1 LEWQKAARFCHT
13 YEMLKPHKTLRP
25 LAASPVY
32 LAAHAINRVICTLP
46 AGTAYFIGI
55 VLITMC
61 TGQLVHHQGSLA
73 RAALPYVVHL
83 RWGWHRVERA
93 MERGK
98 VSLDALFERAVTWC
112 LESLP
117 VEPVR
122 LGRERRTVHAV
133 DSSTVARLRAN
144 KKRSARLGKG
154 YCHRAQRAV
163 QANLVAVLTTVVLIG
178 GVRVGLVRRT
188 RFGATCQEAVAQ
200 VFTDLPA
207 STEKRLFSVDAGI
220 ATIEQLRVATEQN
233 ALVGRLRKNVTL
245 RRAPAPKRP
254 GKRGRPALHGPVL
267 HPGAK
272 RLEGRPDEDTTIRLE
287 DREVRVR
294 RWRNLHFRETPR
306 TLMDVVRVDDPAHKR
321 PLLIGTTARELPT
334 DEIRAA
340 YGHRWPVET
349 NFYVA
354 QGTCAMEMPRAWS
367 ATAVERRISLALLAG
382 SLLKAIAAA
391 CSPLP
396 MGPWDV
402 KAVASAG
409 RLANHLAL
417 QAGNFV
423 ALALRGLAPRTYRKI
438 TEATETTELQL
449 PVAA

>member
-1 LEWQKAARFCHT
+1 VS
-13 YEMLKPHKTLRP
+13 KPSNP
-25 LAASPVY
+25 SQSLAGQPVY
-32 LAAHAINRVICTLP
+32 LAASAINSVIRALP
-46 AGTAYFIGI
+46 VGTAYFIGI
-55 VLITMC
+55 VLITMF

-73 RAALPYVVHL
+73 RAALPYVLQL

-98 VSLDALFERAVTWC
+98 VGLDALFDRAFTWC
-112 LESLP
+112 CEGLP

-122 LGRERRTVHAV
+122 LGRERRTVHAL
-133 DSSTVARLRAN
+133 DSSTVVRLRAQQQ
-144 KKRSARLGKG
+144 RCALLGKG

-163 QANLVAVLTTVVLIG
+163 PANIVAALTTVVLIRG
-178 GVRVGLVRRT
+178 IRVGVVRRT

-200 VFTDLPA
+200 VFAALPESA
-207 STEKRLFSVDAGI
+207 EKRLFSVDAGI
-220 ATIEQLRVATEQN
+220 ATIAQFQAATARD
-233 ALVGRLRKNVTL
+233 ALVGRLRKNVIL
-245 RRAPAPKRP
+245 RRAPHPKHP

-272 RLEGRPDEDTTIRLE
+272 RPEGHPDEDTTLRVE
-287 DREVRVR
+287 DRAVRVR

-306 TLMDVVRVDDPAHKR
+306 TLLDVVRVDDPAYKR
-321 PLLIGTTARELPT
+321 PLLIGTTARELTT
-334 DEIRAA
+334 DEIRTA

-367 ATAVERRISLALLAG
+367 APAVERRISLALLSG

-391 CSPLP
+391 CAPLP

-402 KAVASAG
+402 KAVSSAG

-417 QAGNFV
+417 QAENFV
-423 ALALRGLAPRTYRKI
+423 ALALKGFAPRTYRKI
-438 TEATETTELQL
+438 PDPKETTELQL
-449 PVAA
+449 PLAA

>member
-1 LEWQKAARFCHT
+1 
-13 YEMLKPHKTLRP
+13 MP
-25 LAASPVY
+25 PVY
-32 LAAHAINRVICTLP
+32 LAASAVNNLVRALP
-46 AGTAYFIGI
+46 ASTGYFIGI
-55 VLITMC
+55 VLITMF

-98 VSLDALFERAVTWC
+98 VSLDALFDRALTWC
-112 LESLP
+112 LECVP
-117 VEPVR
+117 VEPVC
-122 LGRERRTVHAV
+122 LGQERRTVHAI

-144 KKRSARLGKG
+144 KQRCALLGKG

-163 QANLVAVLTTVVLIG
+163 QANLVAVLTTVVLIR

-200 VFTDLPA
+200 VFADLPE

-220 ATIEQLRVATEQN
+220 ATIEQFRAATERD

-245 RRAPAPKRP
+245 RRAPHPKRP
-254 GKRGRPALHGPVL
+254 GKRGRPVRHGPVV

-272 RLEGRPDEDTTIRLE
+272 CPEGRADEDLTIYGEERT
-287 DREVRVR
+287 VRVR
-294 RWRNLHFRETPR
+294 RWRNLHFRKTPQ
-306 TLMDVVRVDDPAHKR
+306 TPLDVVRVDDPAFKR
-321 PLLIGTTARELPT
+321 PLVIGTTACELT
-334 DEIRAA
+334 TAELRIA

-354 QGTCAMEMPRAWS
+354 QGTCALEMPRAWS
-367 ATAVERRISLALLAG
+367 ETAVARRLSLALLAG
-382 SLLKAIAAA
+382 SLLKAIAAT
-391 CSPLP
+391 CGPLP
-396 MGPWDV
+396 MGPWDM

-409 RLANHLAL
+409 RLANHLAS
-417 QAGNFV
+417 QPENFV
-423 ALALRGLAPRTYRKI
+423 ALALQGLAPRMYRKI
-438 TEATETTELQL
+438 PEAKETPELQL
-449 PVAA
+449 PLAA

>member
-1 LEWQKAARFCHT
+1 VSKPSKASQS
-13 YEMLKPHKTLRP
+13 
-25 LAASPVY
+25 LAVQPIY
-32 LAAHAINRVICTLP
+32 LAARAINSVIHVVP

-55 VLITMC
+55 VLITMF

-73 RAALPYVVHL
+73 RAALPYVLQL

-98 VSLDALFERAVTWC
+98 VVLDVLFDQACTWC
-112 LESLP
+112 FVSLP

-122 LGRERRTVHAV
+122 VGREQRTVHAIDV
-133 DSSTVARLRAN
+133 STVVRLRAD
-144 KKRSARLGKG
+144 KQRCALLGKG
-154 YCHRAQRAV
+154 YCQRAQRAV
-163 QANLVAVLTTVVLIG
+163 QANLVAALTTVALIRG
-178 GVRVGLVRRT
+178 IRVGVVRRT

-200 VFTDLPA
+200 VFAALPA
-207 STEKRLFSVDAGI
+207 SPEKRLFSVDAGI
-220 ATIEQLRVATEQN
+220 ATVEQFRTATEHD

-245 RRAPAPKRP
+245 RRAPVPKRP

-272 RLEGRPDEDTTIRLE
+272 CPEGRPDEDTTVRIE
-287 DREVRVR
+287 DRVVRVR
-294 RWRNLHFRETPR
+294 RWCNLHFRETPQ
-306 TLMDVVRVDDPAHKR
+306 TPIDIVRVDDPTYKR
-321 PLLIGTTARELPT
+321 PLLIGTTARELTT
-334 DEIRAA
+334 DEIRSA
-340 YGHRWPVET
+340 YAHRWPIET

-367 ATAVERRISLALLAG
+367 EPGVTRRISLALLAG

-391 CSPLP
+391 CDPLP
-396 MGPWDV
+396 MGPWDL

-417 QAGNFV
+417 HAGNLV
-423 ALALRGLAPRTYRKI
+423 ALALHDLAPRTYRKM
-438 TEATETTELQL
+438 TNAKETAKLQL
-449 PVAA
+449 PLAA

>member
-1 LEWQKAARFCHT
+1 MSRPSHSSQ
-13 YEMLKPHKTLRP
+13 P
-25 LAASPVY
+25 LATSPVY
-32 LAAHAINRVICTLP
+32 LAASAINSLLFALP

-55 VLITMC
+55 VLITMF

-93 MERGK
+93 IERGK
-98 VSLDALFERAVTWC
+98 VSLEALFDRAFSWC
-112 LESLP
+112 LECLP

-122 LGRERRTVHAV
+122 VGSERRTVHAI
-133 DSSTVARLRAN
+133 DSSTVGRLRAN
-144 KKRSARLGKG
+144 KKRCALLGKG

-163 QANLVAVLTTVVLIG
+163 QANLVAALTTVVRIRGL
-178 GVRVGLVRRT
+178 RVGLVRRT

-200 VFTDLPA
+200 VFADLPE
-207 STEKRLFSVDAGI
+207 SPEKRLFSVDAGI
-220 ATIEQLRVATEQN
+220 ATIEQFRAATERD
-233 ALVGRLRKNVTL
+233 ALVGRLRKNVTV
-245 RRAPAPKRP
+245 RRAPVPKRP

-272 RLEGRPDEDTTIRLE
+272 RPEGRPDENSTLRIE

-306 TLMDVVRVDDPAHKR
+306 TVIDVMRVDDPAYKR
-321 PLLIGTTARELPT
+321 PLLIGTTARELTT
-334 DEIRAA
+334 DEIRSA
-340 YGHRWPVET
+340 YAHRWPIET

-367 ATAVERRISLALLAG
+367 ETAVARRISLALLSG

-391 CSPLP
+391 CDPLP

-423 ALALRGLAPRTYRKI
+423 ALALQGITPRTYRKI
-438 TEATETTELQL
+438 TDPKETTALQL
-449 PVAA
+449 PSAA

>member
-1 LEWQKAARFCHT
+1 
-13 YEMLKPHKTLRP
+13 M
-25 LAASPVY
+25 Y
-32 LAAHAINRVICTLP
+32 LAADAINNLVRSLP
-46 AGTAYFIGI
+46 AGTAYFIGV
-55 VLITMC
+55 VLITMY

-73 RAALPYVVHL
+73 RAALPYVAHL

-98 VSLDALFERAVTWC
+98 VSLDALFDRAFTWC
-112 LESLP
+112 CECLP

-122 LGRERRTVHAV
+122 LGSERRTVHAI
-133 DSSTVARLRAN
+133 DSSTVVRRRAN
-144 KKRSARLGKG
+144 KKTCALLGKG

-163 QANLVAVLTTVVLIG
+163 QANLVAALTTVVRIRGL
-178 GVRVGLVRRT
+178 RVGVVRRT

-200 VFTDLPA
+200 VFAALPE
-207 STEKRLFSVDAGI
+207 SVEKRLLSVDAGI
-220 ATIEQLRVATEQN
+220 ATIEQFQAATERD

-245 RRAPAPKRP
+245 RRVPHPKRP
-254 GKRGRPALHGPVL
+254 GKRGRPALHGPAL

-272 RLEGRPDEDTTIRLE
+272 RPEGRPDEDTTLRIE

-294 RWRNLHFRETPR
+294 RWCNLHFRETPQ
-306 TLMDVVRVDDPAHKR
+306 TLLDVVRVDDPAYQR
-321 PLLIGTTARELPT
+321 PLLIGTTARELTT
-334 DEIRAA
+334 DEIRTA
-340 YGHRWPVET
+340 YSHRWPVET

-367 ATAVERRISLALLAG
+367 VTGVERRISLALLAG
-382 SLLKAIAAA
+382 SLLKAIAAT
-391 CSPLP
+391 CDPLP

-423 ALALRGLAPRTYRKI
+423 ALALKGFAPRTYRKI
-438 TEATETTELQL
+438 PDPQETTEFQL
-449 PVAA
+449 PLAA

>member
-1 LEWQKAARFCHT
+1 MQ
-13 YEMLKPHKTLRP
+13 
-25 LAASPVY
+25 PVY
-32 LAAHAINRVICTLP
+32 LAASAINNLVRALP
-46 AGTAYFIGI
+46 TGTAYFIGI
-55 VLITMC
+55 VLITMF

-73 RAALPYVVHL
+73 CAALPYVVHL

-98 VSLDALFERAVTWC
+98 VSLDALFDRALTWC
-112 LESLP
+112 CECLP

-163 QANLVAVLTTVVLIG
+163 QANLVAALTTVALIG

-188 RFGATCQEAVAQ
+188 RFGATCQEAVANI
-200 VFTDLPA
+200 FADLPQSA
-207 STEKRLFSVDAGI
+207 EKRLFSVDAGI
-220 ATIEQLRVATEQN
+220 ATIEQFRAATERD

-245 RRAPAPKRP
+245 RRAPSPTCPA
-254 GKRGRPALHGPVL
+254 KRGRPALHGPVL
-267 HPGAK
+267 HPGAQ
-272 RLEGRPDEDTTIRLE
+272 RPEGRPDEDTTVRIE

-294 RWRNLHFRETPR
+294 RWRHLHFRETPR
-306 TLMDVVRVDDPAHKR
+306 TLLDVVRVDDPAYKR
-321 PLLIGTTARELPT
+321 PLLIGTTARELTT

-367 ATAVERRISLALLAG
+367 ETAVERRISLALLAG

-391 CSPLP
+391 CPPLP

-423 ALALRGLAPRTYRKI
+423 ALALNGLVPRTYRKI
-438 TEATETTELQL
+438 PEAKETTELQL
-449 PVAA
+449 PLAA

>member
-1 LEWQKAARFCHT
+1 MC
-13 YEMLKPHKTLRP
+13 KPSNTSQP
-25 LAASPVY
+25 LAVQPVY
-32 LAAHAINRVICTLP
+32 LAASAINSLIRALP

-55 VLITMC
+55 VFITMF
-61 TGQLVHHQGSLA
+61 TGQLVHHRGSLA

-98 VSLDALFERAVTWC
+98 VSLDALFDRAFTWC
-112 LESLP
+112 FECLP

-122 LGRERRTVHAV
+122 LGSERRTVHAI
-133 DSSTVARLRAN
+133 DSSTVVRLRAN
-144 KKRSARLGKG
+144 KARCALLGKG
-154 YCHRAQRAV
+154 YCHRAHRAV
-163 QANLVAVLTTVVLIG
+163 PANLVAALTTVVRIRG
-178 GVRVGLVRRT
+178 IRVGVVRRT

-200 VFTDLPA
+200 VFAALPE
-207 STEKRLFSVDAGI
+207 SPEKRLFSVDAGI
-220 ATIEQLRVATEQN
+220 ATIEQFRAATMRD
-233 ALVGRLRKNVTL
+233 ALVGRLRKNATL
-245 RRAPAPKRP
+245 RCAPHPKRP
-254 GKRGRPALHGPVL
+254 GRRGRPVLHGPVL
-267 HPGAK
+267 HPGAQ
-272 RLEGRPDEDTTIRLE
+272 RPEGRPDEDTTLRIE

-306 TLMDVVRVDDPAHKR
+306 TSIDVVRVDDPAYKR
-321 PLLIGTTARELPT
+321 PLVIGTTARELT
-334 DEIRAA
+334 TEEIRIA

-391 CSPLP
+391 CGPLP
-396 MGPWDV
+396 MGPWDL
-402 KAVASAG
+402 KAVSSAG
-409 RLANHLAL
+409 RLAKHLAI

-423 ALALRGLAPRTYRKI
+423 ALALNGLVPRTYTKI
-438 TEATETTELQL
+438 PEAKETTELQL

>member
-1 LEWQKAARFCHT
+1 MSRPSHT
-13 YEMLKPHKTLRP
+13 PQP
-25 LAASPVY
+25 LTVPPVY
-32 LAAHAINRVICTLP
+32 LAASAVNNLVRALP

-55 VLITMC
+55 VLITMF

-98 VSLDALFERAVTWC
+98 VSLDTLFDRALTWC
-112 LESLP
+112 LECLP

-122 LGRERRTVHAV
+122 LGREQRTVHAI
-133 DSSTVARLRAN
+133 DSSTVVRLRAN
-144 KKRSARLGKG
+144 QKRCALLGKG

-163 QANLVAVLTTVVLIG
+163 QANLVAALTTVVLIRG
-178 GVRVGLVRRT
+178 IRVGVVRRT
-188 RFGATCQEAVAQ
+188 RFGATCQEAVAK
-200 VFTDLPA
+200 VFADLPRR
-207 STEKRLFSVDAGI
+207 SEKRLFSVDAGI
-220 ATIEQLRVATEQN
+220 ATLEQFRAATEQD

-245 RRAPAPKRP
+245 RRAPHPKPP

-272 RLEGRPDEDTTIRLE
+272 RPEGRPEEDTTLRIE
-287 DREVRVR
+287 EREVRVR
-294 RWRNLHFRETPR
+294 RWRNLHFREAPQTII
-306 TLMDVVRVDDPAHKR
+306 DVVRVDDPAYKR
-321 PLLIGTTARELPT
+321 PLLIGTTARELTT
-334 DEIRAA
+334 DEIRTA

-349 NFYVA
+349 NFFVA

-367 ATAVERRISLALLAG
+367 ETGVERRISLALLAG

-391 CSPLP
+391 CAPLP
-396 MGPWDV
+396 MGPWDL
-402 KAVASAG
+402 KAVSSAG

-423 ALALRGLAPRTYRKI
+423 ALALQDLAPRTYRKI
-438 TEATETTELQL
+438 TNAKETTEVQL
-449 PVAA
+449 PLAA

>member
-1 LEWQKAARFCHT
+1 MC
-13 YEMLKPHKTLRP
+13 KPSNTSQP
-25 LAASPVY
+25 LAVQPVY
-32 LAAHAINRVICTLP
+32 LAASAINSLIRALP

-55 VLITMC
+55 VLITMF
-61 TGQLVHHQGSLA
+61 TGQLVHHRGSLA

-98 VSLDALFERAVTWC
+98 VSLDALFDRAFTWC
-112 LESLP
+112 FECLP

-122 LGRERRTVHAV
+122 LGSERRTVHAI
-133 DSSTVARLRAN
+133 DSSTVVRLRAN
-144 KKRSARLGKG
+144 KARCALLGKG

-163 QANLVAVLTTVVLIG
+163 PANLVAALTTVVRIRG
-178 GVRVGLVRRT
+178 IRVGVVRRT

-200 VFTDLPA
+200 VFADLPE
-207 STEKRLFSVDAGI
+207 SPEKRLFRVDAGI
-220 ATIEQLRVATEQN
+220 ATIEQFRAATMRD
-233 ALVGRLRKNVTL
+233 ALVGRLRKNATL
-245 RRAPAPKRP
+245 RCAPHPKRP
-254 GKRGRPALHGPVL
+254 GRRGRPVLHGPVL
-267 HPGAK
+267 HPGAQ
-272 RLEGRPDEDTTIRLE
+272 RPEGRPDEDTTLRIE

-306 TLMDVVRVDDPAHKR
+306 TSIDVVRVDDPAYKR
-321 PLLIGTTARELPT
+321 PLVIGTTARELT
-334 DEIRAA
+334 TEEIRIA

-367 ATAVERRISLALLAG
+367 ATAVERRISLALLAS

-391 CSPLP
+391 CGLLP
-396 MGPWDV
+396 MGPWDL
-402 KAVASAG
+402 KAVSSAG
-409 RLANHLAL
+409 RLAKHLAI

-423 ALALRGLAPRTYRKI
+423 ALALNGLVPRTYTKI
-438 TEATETTELQL
+438 PEAKETTELQL

>member
-1 LEWQKAARFCHT
+1 VSR
-13 YEMLKPHKTLRP
+13 PSKTSPP
-25 LAASPVY
+25 LTVSPVY
-32 LAAHAINRVICTLP
+32 LAASAVNNLVRALP

-55 VLITMC
+55 VLITMF

-98 VSLDALFERAVTWC
+98 VSLDALFDRAFTWC
-112 LESLP
+112 VACLP

-122 LGRERRTVHAV
+122 LGSERRTVHAI

-163 QANLVAVLTTVVLIG
+163 QANLVAAFTTVVLIG

-188 RFGATCQEAVAQ
+188 RFGATCQEAVANL
-200 VFTDLPA
+200 FADLPA
-207 STEKRLFSVDAGI
+207 SAEKRLFSVDAGI
-220 ATIEQLRVATEQN
+220 ATIEQFRAATERD

-245 RRAPAPKRP
+245 RRTPHPKPP
-254 GKRGRPALHGPVL
+254 GKRGRPALHGPVV

-272 RLEGRPDEDTTIRLE
+272 RPEGRPDEATTVRIE

-306 TLMDVVRVDDPAHKR
+306 TLMDVVRVDDPAYKR
-321 PLLIGTTARELPT
+321 PLLIGTTAQELTT

-340 YGHRWPVET
+340 YGHRWPIET

-367 ATAVERRISLALLAG
+367 ETAVERRISLALLAG

-391 CSPLP
+391 CAPLP
-396 MGPWDV
+396 MGPWDL
-402 KAVASAG
+402 KAVSSAG

-423 ALALRGLAPRTYRKI
+423 ALALHDLAPRTYRKI
-438 TEATETTELQL
+438 TNAKETTEVPL
-449 PVAA
+449 PLAA

>member
-1 LEWQKAARFCHT
+1 VS
-13 YEMLKPHKTLRP
+13 KPSNTSQP
-25 LAASPVY
+25 LAVQPVY
-32 LAAHAINRVICTLP
+32 LAASAINSLIRALP

-55 VLITMC
+55 VLITMF

-73 RAALPYVVHL
+73 RAALPYVIHL

-93 MERGK
+93 MARGK
-98 VSLDALFERAVTWC
+98 VSLDALFDRALTWC
-112 LESLP
+112 LECLP

-122 LGRERRTVHAV
+122 LGRERRTVHAI
-133 DSSTVARLRAN
+133 DSSTVVRLRAN
-144 KKRSARLGKG
+144 QQRCALLGKG

-163 QANLVAVLTTVVLIG
+163 QANLVAALTTVVLIRG
-178 GVRVGLVRRT
+178 IRVGVVRRT

-200 VFTDLPA
+200 VFADLPA
-207 STEKRLFSVDAGI
+207 SPAKRLFSVDAGI
-220 ATIEQLRVATEQN
+220 ATIAQFRAATMRD

-245 RRAPAPKRP
+245 RRAPHPKRP

-272 RLEGRPDEDTTIRLE
+272 RPQGRPDEDTTSRIE

-306 TLMDVVRVDDPAHKR
+306 TSIEVVRVDDPAYKR
-321 PLLIGTTARELPT
+321 PLVLGTTARELT
-334 DEIRAA
+334 TAEIRIA

-391 CSPLP
+391 CGPLP
-396 MGPWDV
+396 MGPWDL
-402 KAVASAG
+402 KAVSSAG
-409 RLANHLAL
+409 RLANHLAI

-423 ALALRGLAPRTYRKI
+423 ALALNGLVPRTYCKI
-438 TEATETTELQL
+438 LEAKETTELQL
-449 PVAA
+449 PLAA